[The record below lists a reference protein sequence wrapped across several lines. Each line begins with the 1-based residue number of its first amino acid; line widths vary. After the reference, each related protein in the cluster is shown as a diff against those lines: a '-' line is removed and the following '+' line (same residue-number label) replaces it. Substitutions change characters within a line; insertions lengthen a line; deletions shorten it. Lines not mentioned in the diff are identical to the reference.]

1 MSHGDQW
8 GLSIMQQ
15 NLLKKKITFIF
26 ILFVYDY
33 IVTQLLAWYSAGLM
47 STCTTGLE
55 QRNRHNSHYTRL
67 NSIHRRH
74 FASVGCVVCSVQNTC
89 QSWLHQKHLLVL
101 LTLWTSC
108 SSFLELLPLVRES
121 LADVV
126 ECVWSSNWLTPETA
140 TCWIN
145 NLEVF
150 VWGPGQWPDDWDS
163 PSTIARL
170 HEDVLHT
177 WREHL
182 NVLLQLT
189 METILSVV

>member
-1 MSHGDQW
+1 MRNKHFYFYFYFVCVRLHSNAVV
-8 GLSIMQQ
+8 GLIFSWTDVHLHHRLRTTQQ
-15 NLLKKKITFIF
+15 T
-26 ILFVYDY
+26 
-33 IVTQLLAWYSAGLM
+33 
-47 STCTTGLE
+47 
-55 QRNRHNSHYTRL
+55 HNSHYTRL

-89 QSWLHQKHLLVL
+89 QPWLHQKHLLVL

-121 LADVV
+121 LADVA

-177 WREHL
+177 WRE
-182 NVLLQLT
+182 NISTSCCSSQWKP
-189 METILSVV
+189 SCQ